1 MIERVIHIITWEPI
15 LHLQG
20 CTYMVKVFRESHEKD
35 VERLSTDRPCQSES
49 KEDDVGS
56 RSSTTD
62 QHTSTFTIHKR
73 TQSVYSCVRL
83 HDMKT
88 DMLCVVQ
95 SKVRPQLGITVVLRE
110 VWTKNFKTSPTE
122 EDDVEMTGEGEE
134 SGDSSR
140 DEDDFE
146 KQMCLV
152 NESDKTTVIE
162 DLVQIFS
169 CFKRHF
175 SW

>member
-1 MIERVIHIITWEPI
+1 
-15 LHLQG
+15 
-20 CTYMVKVFRESHEKD
+20 
-35 VERLSTDRPCQSES
+35 
-49 KEDDVGS
+49 
-56 RSSTTD
+56 
-62 QHTSTFTIHKR
+62 
-73 TQSVYSCVRL
+73 
-83 HDMKT
+83 
-88 DMLCVVQ
+88 
-95 SKVRPQLGITVVLRE
+95 